1 MTLWFSIQY
10 YNLVDPTTTGFA
22 GLDNYR
28 YLVTDPDF
36 WVSLR
41 NTLVLVAS
49 VLVVTVGLGTLLAV
63 VVQ

>member
-10 YNLVDPTTTGFA
+10 YNLIDPTTTGFA

-49 VLVVTVGLGTLLAV
+49 VLGGYRRVGHLARRF
-63 VVQ
+63 VQ